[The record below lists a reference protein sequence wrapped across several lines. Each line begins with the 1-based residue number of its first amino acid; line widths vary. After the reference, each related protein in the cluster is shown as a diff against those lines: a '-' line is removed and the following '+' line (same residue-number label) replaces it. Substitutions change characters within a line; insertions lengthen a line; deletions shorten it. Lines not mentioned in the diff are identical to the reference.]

1 MFVTECVIN
10 LQPSSSSSHRL
21 IHSLRERSQS
31 SESQRSQMMESTKF
45 LSSSRRRT
53 RTEIPATHMDV
64 PRLTTKDPPEPK
76 IFQQS
81 CKFKQCMIN
90 IIIGVITLISI
101 SRHLSRSCHTHDV
114 PSYSSYILYMYVNS
128 FLSSIVDELSE
139 LEMMPTCLSTAYT
152 SSCKLILIP

>member
-21 IHSLRERSQS
+21 THSLREKSQS

-45 LSSSRRRT
+45 LSSSSRRT
-53 RTEIPATHMDV
+53 RTEIPATHMDA
-64 PRLTTKDPPEPK
+64 PTKDLPEPK
-76 IFQQS
+76 IFQKS
-81 CKFKQCMIN
+81 CKFKQCTMN
-90 IIIGVITLISI
+90 IIIGVITLISV
-101 SRHLSRSCHTHDV
+101 SRHLSHSSCIMCQATV
-114 PSYSSYILYMYVNS
+114 VALRVNS

-139 LEMMPTCLSTAYT
+139 LEMPTRPSTADP